1 MITSIYPT
9 DSTTIGLM
17 AGTVG
22 GAVALVKHYLCWTS
36 LPTQHWE
43 GKSHTCRPNS
53 TAITLNRYV
62 FKEKS
67 SAVQQS
73 DLEEAN
79 TNFAQPQKSRV
90 VSSERWHPVTNQHVP
105 QQSSSPSLVP
115 WALE

>member
-1 MITSIYPT
+1 MFHYSLTVIWPEMITSLYPT
-9 DSTTIGLM
+9 DSTTIGLV

-22 GAVALVKHYLCWTS
+22 GAVALGKHYLCWTS

-43 GKSHTCRPNS
+43 GKSHSCRPNS

-79 TNFAQPQKSRV
+79 TNFAQPQ
-90 VSSERWHPVTNQHVP
+90 
-105 QQSSSPSLVP
+105 
-115 WALE
+115 